1 LPKSDCFFTEIM
13 PHPQKIGAMSLGTSG
28 NRTGWPSALSIVLVL
43 AFAVS
48 ALAAPP
54 RPSAC
59 TRVELTGKVNAGQEW
74 KASLGEGWIF
84 RVVPI
89 APGTAGYTGW
99 DLVVDRDPPAGFPDA
114 LLLATPPYNSI
125 NEREIGTT
133 YGLRAQDAIG
143 WNPRSFRFL
152 INPAD
157 FLQGQKLF
165 LALSSQLQT
174 PSGKAP
180 AAGSKPPGTPSN
192 EDPALARLTRQLMD
206 LQSRAAAGE
215 FHILDAGL
223 APGIADPEPFAQN
236 WALRAAR
243 MQTTLVPPT
252 GSKPTPRGE
261 LDWMHFTITLWLPA
275 GWKPPHDLSAT
286 PAPCAQ

>member
-1 LPKSDCFFTEIM
+1 MLQ
-13 PHPQKIGAMSLGTSG
+13 PQEIGARSFGTSG
-28 NRTGWPSALSIVLVL
+28 NRTGWPSALSAALVL
-43 AFAVS
+43 ALAVP

-74 KASLGEGWIF
+74 KASLGDGWVF
-84 RVVPI
+84 RLVPI
-89 APGTAGYTGW
+89 ALGTARYTGW

-114 LLLATPPYNSI
+114 VLLATPPYNSI

-152 INPAD
+152 INPED
-157 FLQGQKLF
+157 LLQGQKLF

-174 PSGKAP
+174 PSGK
-180 AAGSKPPGTPSN
+180 PPGASSN
-192 EDPALARLTRQLMD
+192 QDPAVARLTRQLMD
-206 LQSRAAAGE
+206 LQSHAAAGE
-215 FHILDAGL
+215 LHILDAGL
-223 APGIADPEPFAQN
+223 APGIADPEPFAQS

-243 MQTTLVPPT
+243 MQTTLVPQT
-252 GSKPTPRGE
+252 GPKPTPRGE
-261 LDWMHFTITLWLPA
+261 LDWMHFSITLWLPA
-275 GWKPPHDLSAT
+275 GWKPPHGLSVT
-286 PAPCAQ
+286 PSPCAQ

>member
-1 LPKSDCFFTEIM
+1 M
-13 PHPQKIGAMSLGTSG
+13 PQPQERKPTGFGIVVI
-28 NRTGWPSALSIVLVL
+28 RTCRQMALSAALVL
-43 AFAVS
+43 ALAVP

-54 RPSAC
+54 HPAAC

-74 KASLGEGWIF
+74 KAPIGEGWVF
-84 RVVPI
+84 RLVPI
-89 APGTAGYTGW
+89 APGSAGYTGW

-152 INPAD
+152 TNPAA

-165 LALSSQLQT
+165 LALSSQLQA
-174 PSGKAP
+174 PSGKSSGA
-180 AAGSKPPGTPSN
+180 SSN
-192 EDPALARLTRQLMD
+192 EDPAVARLTRQLMD

-215 FHILDAGL
+215 LRILDVGL
-223 APGIADPEPFAQN
+223 APGIADPEPFAQS

-243 MQTTLVPPT
+243 TPVTLVPPT

-261 LDWMHFTITLWLPA
+261 LDWMRFSITLWLPA
-275 GWKPPHDLSAT
+275 GWKPPHGLTAAT
-286 PAPCAQ
+286 APCAQ